1 MKETETITTATS
13 SHLYTRKGWEIENI
27 SGRLVG
33 IVMVNHRKSW
43 RWSGWKEKW
52 IELHDDY
59 LLFYKYN
66 KRRRHYSKIMIDFKK
81 PDTKYSI
88 GGLECDG
95 QMFSFSVFKNSKK
108 KFTIKTPHVS
118 GVKILY
124 PNLENILNV
133 NGAR

>member
-95 QMFSFSVFKNSKK
+95 QTFSFSVFKNSKK

-133 NGAR
+133 NDAR